1 MFNRID
7 HTEIITRDMAG
18 SIKFYTEI
26 LGFELTSNHKMDGSR
41 DITEISF
48 LKLGDTILELLEFP
62 DAEPIPSKPQVG
74 YRMMA
79 ITVDDIPKAIVYLK
93 EKGVT
98 ISREPMSL
106 GESWRGEF
114 LDNNGLALEIR
125 QW

>member
-7 HTEIITRDMAG
+7 HTEITTRDMAE
-18 SIKFYTEI
+18 SVKFYTEI
-26 LGFELTSNHKMDGSR
+26 LGFEVTSQHKMDGSR
-41 DITEISF
+41 GITEIVF
-48 LKLGDTILELLEFP
+48 MKLGDTSLELLEFP
-62 DAEPIPSKPQVG
+62 DAEPISEKPQVG

-79 ITVDDIPKAIVYLK
+79 ITVDDMPSAIKYLK

-98 ISREPMSL
+98 IRREPMSL

-114 LDNNGLALEIR
+114 LDNNGLAIEIR

>member
-7 HTEIITRDMAG
+7 HTEIITRDMTG
-18 SIKFYTEI
+18 SIEFYTEV
-26 LGFELTSNHKMDGSR
+26 LGFEVTSQHKMDGSR
-41 DITEISF
+41 GITEISF
-48 LKLGDTILELLEFP
+48 LKLGDTSLELLEFP
-62 DAEPIPSKPQVG
+62 DAEPIPEKPQVG

-79 ITVDDIPKAIVYLK
+79 ITVDDMPAAIAYLK

-98 ISREPMSL
+98 INREPMRL

-114 LDNNGLALEIR
+114 LDNNGIALEIR

>member
-26 LGFELTSNHKMDGSR
+26 LGFEVTSNHKMDGTR
-41 DITEISF
+41 GITEISF
-48 LKLGDTILELLEFP
+48 LKLGDTSLELLEFP
-62 DAEPIPSKPQVG
+62 DAEPIPPKPQVG

-79 ITVDDIPKAIVYLK
+79 ITVDDMTKAIAYLK

-114 LDNNGLALEIR
+114 LDNNGIALEIR

>member
-26 LGFELTSNHKMDGSR
+26 LGFELTRNHKMDGSR
-41 DITEISF
+41 GITEISF

-62 DAEPIPSKPQVG
+62 DAEPIPLKPQVG

-79 ITVDDIPKAIVYLK
+79 ITVDDMPKAIVYLK
-93 EKGVT
+93 EKGVI

-114 LDNNGLALEIR
+114 LDNNGIALEIR

>member
-18 SIKFYTEI
+18 SIKFYTEV

-41 DITEISF
+41 GITEISF
-48 LKLGDTILELLEFP
+48 LKLEDTSLELLEFP
-62 DAEPIPSKPQVG
+62 DAEPLPSKPQVG

-79 ITVDDIPKAIVYLK
+79 ITVDDMPKAIAYLK
-93 EKGVT
+93 KKGVT

-114 LDNNGLALEIR
+114 LDNNGIALEIR

>member
-7 HTEIITRDMAG
+7 HTEITTKDMAG
-18 SIKFYTEI
+18 SVKFYTEI
-26 LGFELTSNHKMDGSR
+26 LGFQVTSQHKMDGSR
-41 DITEISF
+41 GITEIVF
-48 LKLGDTILELLEFP
+48 MKLGNTSLELLEFP
-62 DAEPIPSKPQVG
+62 DAEPISENPQVG

-79 ITVDDIPKAIVYLK
+79 ITVDDMPSAIKYLK

-106 GESWRGEF
+106 GESWRGEV
-114 LDNNGLALEIR
+114 LDNNGLAIELR